1 MIGITWNQTI
11 KEMLLERLTLYLF
24 AGNVLQDE
32 ELVEGFADICVA
44 RCVILRL
51 PLYASTVA
59 FRKSTPVSRFA
70 G

>member
-51 PLYASTVA
+51 HLFASTVA

>member
-11 KEMLLERLTLYLF
+11 KEMVLETLTLYLL
-24 AGNVLQDE
+24 GNVLQDE

-51 PLYASTVA
+51 PLFASTVA